1 MLLRSKKGWQ
11 ASSADFPHN
20 SNGTTMMN
28 ARSVFGPL
36 RRALLSLLL
45 VMMSLLWGAQNV
57 SAQGVDYQLGP
68 GDVVRFQVFQQP
80 DLSIEARLAEGGTIS
95 YPLIGLVKLGGLTV
109 TQAEQLVA
117 QRLKSGNFLQNPQ
130 VTINVMQFRSAQV
143 SVLGF
148 VNRPGR
154 YPLEQNTMR
163 LTEVLAMAGG
173 IIPNGGA
180 DTVIVVSE
188 QSGRSTRTEIDVI
201 ELFASSDRS
210 RDIALKG
217 GDSVFV
223 NRAPVFFIY
232 GQVQRPGSFPLDRN
246 MTMAQAIAKG
256 GGVTLRGTEKNFRV
270 QRRDA
275 SGAVS
280 WIDGSKLEDAVRADD
295 LIFIRESLF

>member
-1 MLLRSKKGWQ
+1 MNTPAIHFPLDARYFNRVVALCITLIFATVLGLFAAGAKAQ
-11 ASSADFPHN
+11 A
-20 SNGTTMMN
+20 
-28 ARSVFGPL
+28 
-36 RRALLSLLL
+36 
-45 VMMSLLWGAQNV
+45 
-57 SAQGVDYQLGP
+57 VDYQLGA

-80 DLSIEARLAEGGTIS
+80 DLSIEARIAESGSIS
-95 YPLIGLVKLGGLTV
+95 YPLIGLVKVGGLTV
-109 TQAEQLVA
+109 TQAEALVA
-117 QRLKSGNFLQNPQ
+117 QRLKSGNFIQNPQ
-130 VTINVMQFRSAQV
+130 VSLNVMQYRSAQV
-143 SVLGF
+143 AVLGF

-180 DTVIVVSE
+180 DSVTVITE
-188 QSGRSTRTEIDVI
+188 QAGQTVRTEIDLV
-201 ELFASSDRS
+201 ELFSSNDRS
-210 RDIALKG
+210 RDVALKG
-217 GDSVFV
+217 GDSLFV
-223 NRAPVFFIY
+223 NKAPVFFVY

-275 SGAVS
+275 RGNVS
-280 WIDGSKLEDAVRADD
+280 WVDGSKLEDTVRPDD